1 MRSAKSLQYQE
12 WTSISDRR
20 YWGSNVLTV
29 VVQPSMVWYGMIWFV
44 VEWHRMVCY
53 CIVWYGWW
61 SRHWL
66 TPSQSPQPL
75 SVSGT
80 PKVSSTPSNLGHWI
94 PANLRH
100 QVVDTRTP
108 AAESAAPPNILTPLN
123 LRHCKASGS
132 HMVRH
137 RQFVAG
143 NFVFSSHL
151 DPVARFWCSA

>member
-1 MRSAKSLQYQE
+1 MREAKSLQYQE

-29 VVQPSMVWYGMIWFV
+29 VVQPSMVRCGMIWFV

-80 PKVSSTPSNLGHWI
+80 PKASSTPSNLGHWI
-94 PANLRH
+94 PVNLRH

-123 LRHCKASGS
+123 LRHCKASGR
-132 HMVRH
+132 HMVPH

-143 NFVFSSHL
+143 NFVLLSHL